1 MEFTAQQIADFLQ
14 GTVEGDAGVKV
25 SDVSKIEEGRPGTLS
40 FLSNPK
46 YTHYIYDT
54 DSSIVLVNKDFVAEH
69 QVKATLVRVENA
81 YDSLAKLLQL
91 AESVK
96 PKKQGVSPL
105 AYVAESAKLGE
116 NVYVGPFAYI
126 GEHVSVGKNTQIYPH
141 TFVDDNTR
149 IGDDCLIKAG
159 VKIGDRTV
167 IGNRCILQHGV
178 VLGSDG
184 FGFAPQ
190 ADGKYDKL
198 PQVGNVVLEDDVEI
212 QANTVV
218 DRATM
223 GSTVIRRG
231 VKLDNLIQ
239 IAHNVEIGEDT
250 VMASQSGVAG
260 STKIG
265 KRCIVAGQ
273 VGFAGHI
280 TVADGSIFGAQTGI
294 PNTIKNPGGVY
305 QGYPAIPV
313 NIFRRASVVYKNLPD
328 LQHTITDLQRK
339 VAALEKQLENK

>member
-14 GTVEGDAGVKV
+14 GTVEGDAEVKV
-25 SDVSKIEEGRPGTLS
+25 SDVSKIEEGLPGTLS

-54 DSSIVLVNKDFVAEH
+54 NASIVLVNNSFVAEH
-69 QVKATLVRVENA
+69 PVRATLVRVENA

-198 PQVGNVVLEDDVEI
+198 PQVGNVVIEDDVEI

-265 KRCIVAGQ
+265 KRCVVAGQ

-305 QGYPAIPV
+305 QGYPAIPE
-313 NIFRRASVVYKNLPD
+313 NIFRRASVVYKNLPE

>member
-14 GTVEGDAGVKV
+14 GTVEGDAEVKV

-54 DSSIVLVNKDFVAEH
+54 NASIVLVNNSFVAEH
-69 QVKATLVRVENA
+69 PVRATLIRVENA
-81 YDSLAKLLQL
+81 YDSLARLLQL

-116 NVYVGPFAYI
+116 NVYVGPFAYV
-126 GEHVSVGKNTQIYPH
+126 GEQVVIGKNTQIYPH
-141 TFVDDNTR
+141 TFIDDNTR

-198 PQVGNVVLEDDVEI
+198 PQVGNVVIEDDVEI

-280 TVADGSIFGAQTGI
+280 S
-294 PNTIKNPGGVY
+294 K
-305 QGYPAIPV
+305 
-313 NIFRRASVVYKNLPD
+313 
-328 LQHTITDLQRK
+328 
-339 VAALEKQLENK
+339 